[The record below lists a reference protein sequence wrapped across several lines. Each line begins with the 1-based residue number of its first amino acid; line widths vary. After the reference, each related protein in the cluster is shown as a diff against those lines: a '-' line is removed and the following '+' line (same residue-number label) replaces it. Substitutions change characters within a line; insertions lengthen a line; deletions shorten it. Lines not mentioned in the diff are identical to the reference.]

1 MKDKERKEGGSQER
15 TVTDRWW
22 VDVGEKRREVQKRP
36 SGPAGMSFFR
46 TGEGFEQERARSALT
61 DLNLKLLVEA
71 NPPAGGWSYLAL
83 VGPPFP
89 ERERERIKGL
99 VALPAYARG
108 AVIDSGRW
116 IRLLVTGTPIGGRI
130 LELALG
136 EAPSFDCWVEGEWVE
151 EAVFDDAD
159 SAIKAFRRYIDAYL
173 SPAALERTRLL
184 ATSAPTGR
192 DLD

>member
-1 MKDKERKEGGSQER
+1 MSDKKEGGAQQR
-15 TVTDRWW
+15 TVSDRWW

-61 DLNLKLLVEA
+61 DLNLKLLQEA
-71 NPPAGGWSYLAL
+71 DPPEGGWSYLQL

-89 ERERERIKGL
+89 ERELERIKAL
-99 VALPAYARG
+99 VALPPYARG

-116 IRLLVTGTPIGGRI
+116 IRLLVTATPIGARI

-136 EAPSFDCWVEGEWVE
+136 EAPSFDCWVDGEWVE
-151 EAVFDDAD
+151 EAVFEDAD
-159 SAIKAFRRYIDAYL
+159 RAIKAFRKYIEEYL
-173 SPAALERTRLL
+173 SPAAIERKRLL
-184 ATSAPTGR
+184 SNSTPTGR
-192 DLD
+192 RLD